1 MTFIPRFCPIPL
13 CPSRAISPPF
23 RFKRRGYY
31 FRKCDGRNVQR
42 YQCLTCQRAFSQQTF
57 RTDYR
62 WHLPGLHFRVFE
74 GLVSKTS
81 LRQMARV
88 HGVRR
93 ATIERRFVRLG
104 QQAKFFHKAM
114 LQRSS
119 TRGGIHG
126 IFQLDEQ
133 ETFERDRRLLPVT
146 FAVLIERSSY
156 FIVHG
161 QAAPLASRGHLSDF
175 KKRQRA
181 HLEKKEGRRKSG
193 SKEAVASCFS
203 ALYQAHR
210 MGVGIDLQTD
220 KKSSYNPLFKKA
232 VGNQFASH
240 QTISSRAP
248 RGYGSLLF
256 PINHTLAMMRDGI
269 SRLVRRSW
277 CVSKLRSRLEL
288 HFWVWAAYRNYIR
301 GITVKTTTTPAQ
313 AVGVTSM
320 AWTKSQLTRWRWPG
334 RMMK

>member
-13 CPSRAISPPF
+13 CPSRTFGPPF

-31 FRKCDGRNVQR
+31 LRKCDGRNVQR

-81 LRQMARV
+81 LRQMARIL
-88 HGVRR
+88 GVRR
-93 ATIERRFVRLG
+93 TTVERRFVRLG
-104 QQAKFFHKAM
+104 LQAKTFHMAM
-114 LQRSS
+114 LERSS
-119 TRGGIHG
+119 KRGGING

-133 ETFERDRRLLPVT
+133 ETFEKDRRLRPITLS
-146 FAVLIERSSY
+146 VLIERSSY
-156 FIVHG
+156 FVVHG
-161 QAAPLASRGHLSDF
+161 KAAPLASRGNLSNF
-175 KKRQRA
+175 KKQQRA
-181 HLEKKEGRRKSG
+181 CLEKNEGRRKSG
-193 SKEAVASCFS
+193 SKEAVLSCFC
-203 ALYQAHR
+203 ALRQAHR
-210 MGVGIDLQTD
+210 NGVGIDLQTD
-220 KKSSYNPLFKKA
+220 KKSSYNRLFKKA
-232 VGNQFASH
+232 VGDQFASH
-240 QTISSRAP
+240 QTVSSRAP

-277 CVSKLRSRLEL
+277 CASKLRSKLEL
-288 HFWVWAAYRNYIR
+288 HFWVWAVYRNYIR
-301 GITVKTTTTPAQ
+301 GITVKTATTPAQ
-313 AVGVTSM
+313 ALGITST
-320 AWTKSQLTRWRWPG
+320 AWTKNQLTRWRWPG